1 MMHWL
6 GKIVRKLRPEFR
18 TLSDDSVSIMYE
30 FLNFG
35 RPSKNLLIQS
45 YNGDDEKTYEAQPE
59 CFFKPAAE
67 VTKDELVLY
76 PSGNSR

>member
-1 MMHWL
+1 
-6 GKIVRKLRPEFR
+6 
-18 TLSDDSVSIMYE
+18 MYK

-35 RPSKNLLIQS
+35 RPSKTLLIQS
-45 YNGDDEKTYEAQPE
+45 YNGDDEKAYEAQLG

-67 VTKDELVLY
+67 VTKDELVLH